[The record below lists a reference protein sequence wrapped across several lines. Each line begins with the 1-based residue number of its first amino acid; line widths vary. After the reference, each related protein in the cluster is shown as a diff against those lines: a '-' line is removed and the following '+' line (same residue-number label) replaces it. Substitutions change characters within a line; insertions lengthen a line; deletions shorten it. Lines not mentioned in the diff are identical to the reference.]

1 MEIHLASFVI
11 FICII
16 GCYGEYCTVSVP
28 GYPGHHTY
36 QIRCSS
42 TCCGQGYDTRC
53 CVSGDMIVG
62 IFFACVAFVTIICT
76 LLYCCI
82 KHKINRSSRL
92 NSGSELSFLG
102 AHDRFYHRN
111 PAQPI
116 KPPPYKQH
124 DPPPSYTEI
133 PEASIIRR
141 PSQSRWTPLP
151 PATPHRPRA
160 PTPNSAPRY
169 IQVSSPPPSYFQQES
184 IPEQPT
190 QTDNHQHAVPTNNSL
205 AVPIGLVSF
214 NRTHLPPPG
223 STPRYIEVSSPPP
236 PYDAPQHITELPP
249 EPDLFNESLPVDDI
263 ENQQGSP
270 HVPPETTIHPETR
283 DPRAIARLFQV
294 NMPSAGN
301 STHVNSEQANEQ
313 RNIDIFTV
321 ESVRNLSAPRISPEA
336 GPSRRQSVPVQPK
349 SLNIHNQTARKKKG
363 PLNRSKSVPHH
374 SNSNVPHRNGK

>member
-1 MEIHLASFVI
+1 MEIHLTSFVI
-11 FICII
+11 LYICII

-28 GYPGHHTY
+28 GYSGQHTY

-42 TCCGQGYDTRC
+42 TCCGKGYDTRC

-82 KHKINRSSRL
+82 KHKINRASRL
-92 NSGSELSFLG
+92 NSSSELSFLG
-102 AHDRFYHRN
+102 AHDRFYPRH

-133 PEASIIRR
+133 PEASTIRR

-169 IQVSSPPPSYFQQES
+169 IQVSSPPPSYFQQDP
-184 IPEQPT
+184 IPEHTTENESP
-190 QTDNHQHAVPTNNSL
+190 QHPVPTNNSL
-205 AVPIGLVSF
+205 PVPISLVPF

-236 PYDAPQHITELPP
+236 PYDAPQHTTELPSD
-249 EPDLFNESLPVDDI
+249 PDLPVDGI
-263 ENQQGSP
+263 ENQQVPP
-270 HVPPETTIHPETR
+270 HVPLETTIHPETTNTQ
-283 DPRAIARLFQV
+283 AIGRLFQV
-294 NMPSAGN
+294 NMPSAVN
-301 STHVNSEQANEQ
+301 RTHVNPEQANGQ
-313 RNIDIFTV
+313 RNVDIFTV
-321 ESVRNLSAPRISPEA
+321 ESVTNTSAPRTSPEA
-336 GPSRRQSVPVQPK
+336 GPSRRQSEPLQPK
-349 SLNIHNQTARKKKG
+349 STNIHNQTKRKKKG
-363 PLNRSKSVPHH
+363 TLNRSKSVPHH